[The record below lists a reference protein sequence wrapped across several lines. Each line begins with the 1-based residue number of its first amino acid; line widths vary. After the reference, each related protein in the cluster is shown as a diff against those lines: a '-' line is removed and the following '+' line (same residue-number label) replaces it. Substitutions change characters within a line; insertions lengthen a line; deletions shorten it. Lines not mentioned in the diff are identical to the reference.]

1 MEVYTMSFQSIT
13 RSILQMVIVVAAAIP
28 LQAQQDPNAVLND
41 LNQAQAKSQ
50 SRDWAAAVPLWE
62 RLVAGNPYVGWWWY
76 SLGTAQFNTGEYRK
90 AISSFEKASELGAF
104 IPLESIAFDIARSH
118 ARLKDREAT
127 IQVLQRALDLGVRH
141 RDRIGTNEDFAFL
154 RGDPRFKSMTGE
166 IDKAHI
172 SRTDGWRHDISFLET
187 EVKRMGYDPFHKVS
201 QAQFAS
207 EAQRLRAEIPNL
219 TDNQIIVRIMHL
231 MTMVGDGHTG
241 VAPQVVSSWKTVPLQ
256 FELFQEG
263 LYIVAADRRYED
275 LVGKQVLRFGNHPTE
290 QVIQALGS
298 IIGRDKDNP
307 QSIKRN
313 GPRFARFPAILNGLG
328 LQPQSESIVFTVR
341 EADGTT
347 RTAEVTAAKD
357 DSEYS
362 RIAGHPSWV
371 TLFQG
376 SPGPLPLYL
385 KDRRKNYWFEIVP
398 NTKIVYFQFNLV
410 VQDRAEP
417 LDAFL
422 QRLFRYIDEHK
433 IEKLIIDMRWN
444 NGGNGRLAYPVLSRL
459 TRAERINQPGNL
471 FLIVGRYT
479 FSAAPIVASVIESHA
494 NAILVGEP
502 TPTGP
507 NFIGEDNFFNL
518 PYSQL
523 PVSVSD
529 QYHQTTWS
537 TDTRTAL
544 TPLLLAPFS
553 VEAYRA
559 KRDLALE
566 TILAYRGNQ

>member
-1 MEVYTMSFQSIT
+1 MSFQSIA
-13 RSILQMVIVVAAAIP
+13 RSVLQMVIVVATANP
-28 LQAQQDPNAVLND
+28 LQAQLDPNAVLND

-62 RLVAGNPYVGWWWY
+62 RLVAGNPHVGWWWY

-90 AISSFEKASELGAF
+90 AIPSFEKAMELGTV
-104 IPLESIAFDIARSH
+104 IQLWRVAFDIARSH
-118 ARLKDREAT
+118 ARLKEKEAT
-127 IQVLQRALDLGVRH
+127 IKALQRALDLGARN
-141 RDRIGTNEDFAFL
+141 RDRLGTNEDFAFL

-172 SRTDGWRHDISFLET
+172 SRTDGWRHDISFFEE
-187 EVKRMGYDPFHKVS
+187 EVKRMGYDPFHKTS
-201 QAQFAS
+201 EAQFHN
-207 EAQRLRAEIPNL
+207 EIQRLRADVPGL
-219 TDNQIIVRIMHL
+219 TDNQIIVRIMGL
-231 MTMVGDGHTG
+231 TALVGDGHTG
-241 VAPQVVSSWKTVPLQ
+241 IAPQVVPSWKTVPLQ

-263 LYIVAADRRYED
+263 LYIVAADPKYAD
-275 LVGKQVLRFGNHPTE
+275 LVGKQVLRFGDQTAE
-290 QVIQALGS
+290 QVIQGLGRL
-298 IIGRDKDNP
+298 IGKDKDNP

-313 GPRFARFPAILNGLG
+313 GPRFARYPAILNGLG

-341 EADGTT
+341 EADGTA
-347 RTAEVTAAKD
+347 RTAEVAAATD
-357 DSEYS
+357 DAQYS

-410 VQDRAEP
+410 VQDPAEP
-417 LDAFL
+417 LDTFL
-422 QRLFRYIDEHK
+422 QRLFRYIDEQK

-479 FSAAPIVASVIESHA
+479 FSAAPIVASVIESYTS
-494 NAILVGEP
+494 AILVGEP

-507 NFIGEDNFFNL
+507 NFIGEDNFFSL

-537 TDTRTAL
+537 ADTLTAL
-544 TPLLLAPFS
+544 TPLLLVPFS

>member
-1 MEVYTMSFQSIT
+1 MSFQSIA
-13 RSILQMVIVVAAAIP
+13 RRVLQMMIIIAAAIP
-28 LQAQQDPNAVLND
+28 LQAQPDANAVLND
-41 LNQAQAKSQ
+41 LQQAQAKSQ
-50 SRDWAAAVPLWE
+50 SRDWAAAAPLWE
-62 RLVAGNPYVGWWWY
+62 RLVAGNPHVGWWWY
-76 SLGTAQFNTGEYRK
+76 SLGTAQFNVGEYRK
-90 AISSFEKASELGAF
+90 AIPSFEKAMELGAF
-104 IPLESIAFDIARSH
+104 VPLGRIAFDIARSH
-118 ARLKDREAT
+118 ARLKEKDAT
-127 IQVLQRALDLGVRH
+127 IQVLQRALDLGARN

-154 RGDPRFKSMTGE
+154 RSDPRFKSMIGE

-172 SRTDGWRHDISFLET
+172 SRTDGWHHDISFLET

-207 EAQRLRAEIPNL
+207 EAQQLRADIPKL

-231 MTMVGDGHTG
+231 MTLVGDGHTV

-263 LYIVAADRRYED
+263 LYIVAADPKYAD
-275 LVGKQVLRFGNHPTE
+275 LVGKQVLRFGNHTTD

-298 IIGRDKDNP
+298 IISKDKDNP
-307 QSIKRN
+307 HNIKRN

-328 LQPQSESIVFTVR
+328 LQPRSESIVFTVR

-347 RTAEVTAAKD
+347 RTAEVTAARD
-357 DSEYS
+357 DSDYS
-362 RIAGHPSWV
+362 RIAGHPRWV

-385 KDRRKNYWFEIVP
+385 KDRRKNYWFETVP

-410 VQDRAEP
+410 VQDPAEP

-422 QRLFRYIDEHK
+422 QRLFKHIDEQK

-444 NGGNGRLAYPVLSRL
+444 NGGNGRLAYPVLSFL
-459 TRAERINQPGNL
+459 TRAEGINQPGNL

-479 FSAAPIVASVIESHA
+479 FSAAPIVASVIESYT

-529 QYHQTTWS
+529 QYHERHGQ
-537 TDTRTAL
+537 R
-544 TPLLLAPFS
+544 
-553 VEAYRA
+553 
-559 KRDLALE
+559 
-566 TILAYRGNQ
+566 ILGRR

>member
-1 MEVYTMSFQSIT
+1 MSFQSIA
-13 RSILQMVIVVAAAIP
+13 RSVLQMVIVVAAAIP
-28 LQAQQDPNAVLND
+28 LQAQPDPNAVLND

-62 RLVAGNPYVGWWWY
+62 RLVAGNPHVGWWWY

-90 AISSFEKASELGAF
+90 AIPSFEKAFELGAF
-104 IPLESIAFDIARSH
+104 VPLGRIAFDIARSH
-118 ARLKDREAT
+118 AGLKEKEPTLLA
-127 IQVLQRALDLGVRH
+127 LQRALDLGARN
-141 RDRIGTNEDFAFL
+141 RDRLGANEEFAFL
-154 RGDPRFKSMTGE
+154 RSDPRFKSMIGE
-166 IDKAHI
+166 VDKAHI

-201 QAQFAS
+201 EAQFHS
-207 EAQRLRAEIPNL
+207 EVQRLRADIPKL

-231 MTMVGDGHTG
+231 MTLVGDGHTT
-241 VAPQVVSSWKTVPLQ
+241 VAPQAVSSWKTVPLQ
-256 FELFQEG
+256 FELFREG
-263 LYIVAADRRYED
+263 LYIVAADPKYAD
-275 LVGKQVLRFGNHPTE
+275 LAGKQVLRFGNHTTE
-290 QVIQALGS
+290 QVIVALGS
-298 IIGRDKDNP
+298 IVSKDKDNP
-307 QSIKRN
+307 QNIKRN
-313 GPRFARFPAILNGLG
+313 GIQFARFPAILNGLG
-328 LQPQSESIVFTVR
+328 LQPQSESIAFTIR
-341 EADGTT
+341 EVDGTT
-347 RTAEVTAAKD
+347 RTAEVAAAKD
-357 DSEYS
+357 DSQYS
-362 RIAGHPSWV
+362 RIAGHPSWI

-385 KDRRKNYWFEIVP
+385 KDRRKNYWFETVP

-410 VQDRAEP
+410 VQDPAES

-422 QRLFRYIDEHK
+422 QRLFRYIDEQK

-479 FSAAPIVASVIESHA
+479 FSAAPIVASVIESYT

-502 TPTGP
+502 TATGP
-507 NFIGEDNFFNL
+507 NFIGEVNFFNL

-523 PVSVSD
+523 PVGVSD
-529 QYHQTTWS
+529 QYHETTWS
-537 TDTRTAL
+537 TDSRTAL
-544 TPLLLAPFS
+544 TPLLLVPFS
-553 VEAYRA
+553 VEAYKA